1 LDTQPRKQR
10 KWPLYVIGSSASV
23 AVWSGWV
30 GLGQMCG
37 FGLVHPLPGITLL
50 HLDDFQLNTSITLPV
65 GVEAYAAYALGAW
78 ISRTT
83 PKAARRFA
91 KWSALGSIGLGMLGQ
106 LTYHLLSAAGYVKAP
121 WPVITIVSILPV
133 LTLGFA
139 AGLFH
144 LLQQHDEPSAMS
156 TGQDPAMV
164 ERTFTDEDEE
174 DRPMP
179 MPKLEA
185 LMRSKAP
192 WDDVEESP
200 VPNTVA
206 QPVQQPTYQPADD
219 YDDADL
225 YDEDPA
231 NPSVHQPERNRRPR
245 LDNKL
250 PYDRR
255 AAAPRQF
262 SPRNVTSRR
271 LEE

>member
-1 LDTQPRKQR
+1 LDTQPRKAR
-10 KWPLYVIGSSASV
+10 KWPLYLIGSSASV

-78 ISRTT
+78 VSHAT
-83 PKAARRFA
+83 PKPAKRFA

-139 AGLFH
+139 AGLYH
-144 LLQQHDEPSAMS
+144 LLQQ
-156 TGQDPAMV
+156 
-164 ERTFTDEDEE
+164 EDEANPAADVDLTSGINYE
-174 DRPMP
+174 DRDRP
-179 MPKLEA
+179 MPKLESLPA
-185 LMRSKAP
+185 TNPP
-192 WDDVEESP
+192 WDDVEDSP
-200 VPNTVA
+200 VPHTVA

-219 YDDADL
+219 AEAYDNGYDDL
-225 YDEDPA
+225 YDEGPSA

-245 LDNKL
+245 LDQKV
-250 PYDRR
+250 PYDQR

-262 SPRNVTSRR
+262 SPRNMTSRR
-271 LEE
+271 LPD